1 MTNGYDKITDY
12 LATNIDVRL
21 NTKVLNIDYSQD
33 KIKIE
38 TTNGT
43 YEADQVLV
51 TVPLGIL
58 KKKVITFTP
67 ALPKITQRAIHNL
80 EMGSINKFLLIWD
93 SKFWD
98 TEAQYIGYTPEIKG

>member
-58 KKKVITFTP
+58 KKKSNNF
-67 ALPKITQRAIHNL
+67 
-80 EMGSINKFLLIWD
+80 
-93 SKFWD
+93 
-98 TEAQYIGYTPEIKG
+98 YTCIA